1 MPSPFPGM
9 DPFLEGQKWRDF
21 HASTLYVT
29 RRLLTALL
37 KPRYTVDIEESVYLQ
52 EEFDEDLR
60 FPDISVTEHDLEV
73 SLPSSGGVA
82 VAIEPVVYTV
92 PKLRRS
98 RQRHLAIHSSD
109 TRRLVTVMEVLS
121 PTNKSS
127 GYRDY
132 LAKRD
137 EIFADAVHLVE
148 LDLLRGGRRLPTI
161 EQLHAA
167 DYYAFVSRHPQLP
180 KVDVYSWTLRESLPS
195 IPIPL
200 KSSDPDVALDLQA
213 VLNTVY
219 EESGYEASV
228 DYEQDIVPALT
239 PADAKWVQQ
248 TLEARQ
254 DAKK

>member
-1 MPSPFPGM
+1 M
-9 DPFLEGQKWRDF
+9 DPFLEGQKWHDF
-21 HASTLYVT
+21 HTSTLYVT

-52 EEFDEDLR
+52 DEFDDDLR
-60 FPDISVTEHDLEV
+60 FPDISITEHDLDV
-73 SLPSSGGVA
+73 SLPSSGGLA

-92 PKLRRS
+92 PKLRRA
-98 RQRHLAIHSSD
+98 RQRHLAVYSVD

-127 GYRDY
+127 GYHDY

-148 LDLLRGGRRLPTI
+148 LDLLRRGRRLPTV

-180 KVDVYSWTLRESLPS
+180 KVEVYGWTLREPLPS

-200 KSSDPDVALDLQA
+200 KSGDPDVVLDLQT

-219 EESGYEASV
+219 DESGYDASV
-228 DYEQDIVPALT
+228 DYEQAVVPALT
-239 PADAKWVQQ
+239 PADAKWVQE
-248 TLEARQ
+248 TLAAWRN
-254 DAKK
+254 AGK